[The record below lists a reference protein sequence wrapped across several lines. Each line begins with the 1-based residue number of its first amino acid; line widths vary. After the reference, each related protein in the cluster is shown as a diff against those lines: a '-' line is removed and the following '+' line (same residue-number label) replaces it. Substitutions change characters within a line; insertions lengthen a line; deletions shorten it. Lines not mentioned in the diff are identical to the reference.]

1 MAMDT
6 QDRSRADLA
15 LPNPQEQA
23 GVPEIELLEVSPQEN
38 APPEKSASAPAR
50 QTWSSLLKKELEF
63 LGVTQ
68 ILIGLLCLCF
78 GIIVYSILDISKF
91 DEGGFS
97 SFKAGY
103 PFWGAVLFVVSGVLS
118 VLSERG
124 KAMYLARGR
133 LGVNTLSSVGAAVG
147 IIILALNLS
156 YSSTYVRNCDRLD
169 EADDCLVAS
178 FIIEIVAM
186 MLFLTILGF
195 CAAVSLTIYGIGEEC
210 KGKKLPDDRLY
221 EELNIYSPIYSELE
235 DKGETPQVDS

>member
-1 MAMDT
+1 MDT
-6 QDRSRADLA
+6 RGRSRADLA

-23 GVPEIELLEVSPQEN
+23 GVPEIELLEVSPREN
-38 APPEKSASAPAR
+38 TPRQKSASGPPR

-78 GIIVYSILDISKF
+78 GTIVYSVLDTSKF
-91 DEGGFS
+91 DKEVFS
-97 SFKAGY
+97 SFNAGY

-118 VLSERG
+118 VLSERE

-133 LGVNTLSSVGAAVG
+133 LGANTLSSIAAATG
-147 IIILALNLS
+147 IILLVHNLRN
-156 YSSTYVRNCDRLD
+156 SSACIDHCESLGD
-169 EADDCLVAS
+169 SDDCLVAS
-178 FIIEIVAM
+178 FTIEIVAM

-195 CAAVSLTIYGIGEEC
+195 CTTVSLTIYGIGEEC

-235 DKGETPQVDS
+235 DKGEPSHVDS